1 MKCNWSEYNKALENR
16 GSINFWFSSDAI
28 KKWRADP
35 TEKAGHP
42 FKFSDDAILTLLI
55 LKFVYHLPFRQLTG
69 FAKSLITILHLSIEV
84 PHYTCINKR
93 MKKLHIPSHILSKHG
108 ITDIVF
114 DTTGVR
120 VYSSGEWK
128 KEKYGGRRRW
138 KKIHLGINLDT
149 KEIIFAKAT
158 NEHTHDL
165 THVEDVLNRG
175 NRRKGKLLI
184 DGIADTHDL
193 YDLATSYQK
202 ELVTPPRKGASPFT
216 GSKSRQSHV
225 NVIRAL
231 GGDDVARAIWAKLT
245 GYNERA
251 HVEGTFSRW
260 KRVLGEELSSRSNGN
275 IDSEVFVKSL
285 ILNKMN
291 KYKAAR

>member
-1 MKCNWSEYNKALENR
+1 
-16 GSINFWFSSDAI
+16 
-28 KKWRADP
+28 
-35 TEKAGHP
+35 
-42 FKFSDDAILTLLI
+42 
-55 LKFVYHLPFRQLTG
+55 
-69 FAKSLITILHLSIEV
+69 
-84 PHYTCINKR
+84 
-93 MKKLHIPSHILSKHG
+93 MKKLQIPSHILSKRG

-138 KKIHLGINLDT
+138 KKIHLGINLAT

-165 THVEDVLNRG
+165 TH
-175 NRRKGKLLI
+175 
-184 DGIADTHDL
+184 DL
-193 YDLATSYQK
+193 YDLTTSYQK
-202 ELVTPPRKGASPFT
+202 ELLTPPRKGASPFT
-216 GSKSRQSHV
+216 GSKSRQNHV
-225 NVIRAL
+225 NLIRLL

-251 HVEGTFSRW
+251 HVEGTFFRW
-260 KRVLGEELSSRSNGN
+260 KRVLGEDLSSRSDGT
-275 IDSEVFVKSL
+275 IDSEVYVKSL

-291 KYKAAR
+291 KSKISK

>member
-1 MKCNWSEYNKALENR
+1 
-16 GSINFWFSSDAI
+16 
-28 KKWRADP
+28 
-35 TEKAGHP
+35 
-42 FKFSDDAILTLLI
+42 
-55 LKFVYHLPFRQLTG
+55 
-69 FAKSLITILHLSIEV
+69 
-84 PHYTCINKR
+84 
-93 MKKLHIPSHILSKHG
+93 MKKLQIPPYILSKRG

-128 KEKYGGRRRW
+128 KEKYGARRRW

-165 THVEDVLNRG
+165 THIQDVLNRR

-184 DGIADTHDL
+184 DGIADTHSP
-193 YDLATSYQK
+193 YDLAASYQK
-202 ELVTPPRKGASPFT
+202 ELLTPPRKGASPFT
-216 GSKSRQSHV
+216 GSKSRQNHV
-225 NVIRAL
+225 NLIRVL

-251 HVEGTFSRW
+251 YVEGTFSRW
-260 KRVLGEELSSRSNGN
+260 KRVLGEDLSSRSDGD
-275 IDSEVFVKSL
+275 IDSEVYVKSL

-291 KYKAAR
+291 KQRYSK